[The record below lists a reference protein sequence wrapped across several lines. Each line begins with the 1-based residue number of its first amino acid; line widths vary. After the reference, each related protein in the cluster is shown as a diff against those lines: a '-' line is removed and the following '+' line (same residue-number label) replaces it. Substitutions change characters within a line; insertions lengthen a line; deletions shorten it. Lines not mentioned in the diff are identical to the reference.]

1 MGYMSVDGRYDA
13 YMFGTGGLKSEN
25 VELHPTTLPVDE
37 VDLFDRAFHGA
48 ANERRWSLDQLRGGG
63 GCPPLKAKIE
73 GELSNICNRAIQLL
87 NDRIIPQST
96 DTEAIV
102 ALKKLH
108 ADYHRYMAEITH
120 DDATRQ
126 ATETARLAYR
136 DAADTAR
143 TSLPRHNNI
152 RRGMAIQRYHRGW
165 SRSRSR
171 SRSSDD
177 ESDV

>member
-1 MGYMSVDGRYDA
+1 MSVDGRYDA
-13 YMFGTGGLKSEN
+13 YMFGTGGLKSDN

-73 GELSNICNRAIQLL
+73 GELSTICNRVIQLL
-87 NDRIIPQST
+87 NEHIIPQAT

-102 ALKKLH
+102 ALKKMH

-120 DDATRQ
+120 GHANRQ
-126 ATETARLAYR
+126 AAENARLGYR
-136 DAADTAR
+136 DASAIAR
-143 TSLPRHNNI
+143 TSLPAHSNI

-171 SRSSDD
+171 SHSSDG
-177 ESDV
+177 ESDI